1 MAKSDDK
8 ILDAALKQVKRLNLD
23 SLDNT
28 DSVIPTGFGII
39 DRGILKRG
47 GLPRGKVVE
56 FVGKPGTCKS
66 LLLYKV
72 MANAQR
78 LFPDKYVV
86 LVDTE
91 FVFQTADDI
100 EWLTLHGV
108 DISEDRLVLIQE
120 NTAEDT
126 FNAMMDLAA
135 DPNCVMI
142 GLDSLG
148 NMEVSG
154 NMEGTRFERDKGKVK
169 ADMPG
174 VFARV
179 TQSSFKRLTNL
190 ISKNRILMVTINQVR
205 DNLSLYGGGGFN
217 SPGGN
222 AYKHARSVVIE
233 LYNVEPITQGDDVV
247 GQVTKA
253 KVSRSKISTAGAT
266 PNGQHLNFWFTG
278 GDAQEIHET
287 YNRAV
292 ELGIIVKKGAW
303 IRWEAADLKW
313 HGQEPLLNA
322 LEDDEFRQKVKDAI
336 KEAES
341 S

>member
-8 ILDAALKQVKRLNLD
+8 ILDAALKSVKRVNLG
-23 SLDNT
+23 SLDDT
-28 DSVIPTGFGII
+28 DSVIPTGFGVI
-39 DRGILKRG
+39 DRQILKRG

-72 MANAQR
+72 LANAQQ
-78 LFPDKYVV
+78 LFPDKFAV

-91 FVFQTADDI
+91 FVFQTASDI

-126 FNAMMDLAA
+126 FNAIMELAD
-135 DPNCVMI
+135 DPNCIAI

-148 NMEVSG
+148 NMEVSN
-154 NMEGTRFERDKGKVK
+154 NMDGTRFERDKGKIK

-205 DNLSLYGGGGFN
+205 DNLSLYGGGSFN

-222 AYKHARSVVIE
+222 AYKHSRSVVVE
-233 LYNVEPITQGDDVV
+233 LYNVEAITQGDDIV
-247 GQVTKA
+247 GQVVKA

-266 PNGQHLNFWFTG
+266 QNGQHLNFWFTG
-278 GDAQEIHET
+278 GDAQEIHEV
-287 YNRAV
+287 YNQAV

-313 HGQEPLLNA
+313 QGQEKLLHA

-336 KEAES
+336 KEAETS
-341 S
+341 